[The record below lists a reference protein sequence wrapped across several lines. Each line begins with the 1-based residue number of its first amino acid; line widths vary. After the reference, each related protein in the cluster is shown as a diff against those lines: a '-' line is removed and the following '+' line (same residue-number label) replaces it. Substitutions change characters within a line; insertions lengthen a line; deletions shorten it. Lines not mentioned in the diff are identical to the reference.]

1 MKQII
6 DIDGGRRK
14 AKARFIIHLVLV
26 ITFSAGIITGSLLL
40 LFLSSLD
47 YIPNLIINIV
57 VDILLILFLVFY
69 FFNIFPVVSYYHKL
83 YKGMNSLTIEHR
95 RKMVFLQEKEN
106 KMMNNVNFRILD
118 FSYREGEN
126 EYQEHLYVLDSDV
139 KFKESQSY
147 TLDTYQ
153 NIIVRYQE
161 IADATSK

>member
-1 MKQII
+1 
-6 DIDGGRRK
+6 
-14 AKARFIIHLVLV
+14 
-26 ITFSAGIITGSLLL
+26 
-40 LFLSSLD
+40 
-47 YIPNLIINIV
+47 
-57 VDILLILFLVFY
+57 
-69 FFNIFPVVSYYHKL
+69 
-83 YKGMNSLTIEHR
+83 MNSLTIEHR